1 MTAQNG
7 NAYQTTTYSGDP
19 VLLEANTAG
28 AGKVSPSSLES
39 STVALAEEFTNMI
52 ITQRAYSASAK
63 VITTADDMLSELLQ
77 IRR

>member
-1 MTAQNG
+1 
-7 NAYQTTTYSGDP
+7 
-19 VLLEANTAG
+19 
-28 AGKVSPSSLES
+28 LES
-39 STVALAEEFTNMI
+39 STVDLAEEFTNMI